1 MRHGPRDT
9 PSDKPFWFE
18 PPEPDPAPW
27 RPALTARPEPSR
39 ISGWAA
45 ARCDEIIGD
54 IRGGLWR
61 FTEGVADVL
70 YPGLGPAVAAAG
82 RATKWGPVL
91 YGLNDERGADVKIGL
106 IGSEHLGLWTVLRTR
121 LGQSDH
127 GPRPGWCADLP
138 VDPPGGF
145 GPEGVRAHS
154 RIISGVEEVKPADV
168 APLLLAAPAPGAAT
182 RLLVR
187 VDVRRRSGIVAVD
200 AGDGFWLRRLFFT
213 VVFPAGSGGAGH
225 HNTYQVVCPVC
236 GRRRLA
242 QFRGFD
248 ICSDCGWLHTPSG

>member
-9 PSDKPFWFE
+9 PSDEPSWFA
-18 PPEPDPAPW
+18 PPEPVPQPW

-45 ARCDEIIGD
+45 ARFDEIVGD

-70 YPGLGPAVAAAG
+70 YPGVGPAVAAAG

-91 YGLNDERGADVKIGL
+91 LGLNDERGADVKIGL

-127 GPRPGWCADLP
+127 GPRPGWCVDLP
-138 VDPPGGF
+138 VGPPGGF
-145 GPEGVRAHS
+145 GPEGVRANS
-154 RIISGVEEVKPADV
+154 RIISGIEEVKPDDA
-168 APLLLAAPAPGAAT
+168 APLLLGAPPPGAAT
-182 RLLVR
+182 RLLAR
-187 VDVRRRSGIVAVD
+187 VDVRRRSGVVAVD
-200 AGDGFWLRRLFFT
+200 VGDGVWLRRLFFT
-213 VVFPAGSGGAGH
+213 VVFPASRGAGH
-225 HNTYQVVCPVC
+225 HLTYQVVCPVC

-248 ICSDCGWLHTPSG
+248 ICSDCGWLHTQSG

>member
-9 PSDKPFWFE
+9 PSDTPSWFA
-18 PPEPDPAPW
+18 PPGQVPRPR

-39 ISGWAA
+39 IAGWAA
-45 ARCDEIIGD
+45 ARCDEIVGD
-54 IRGGLWR
+54 LRGALWR

-70 YPGLGPAVAAAG
+70 YPGVGPAVAAAG
-82 RATKWGPVL
+82 RATKWGPAL
-91 YGLNDERGADVKIGL
+91 LGLNDERGADVKIGV

-145 GPEGVRAHS
+145 GPEGVRANA
-154 RIISGVEEVKPADV
+154 RVVSGVEEVKPGDV
-168 APLLLAAPAPGAAT
+168 APLLLAAPPPGTAT
-182 RLLVR
+182 RLLAR
-187 VDVRRRSGIVAVD
+187 VDVPRRSGVVAVD
-200 AGDGFWLRRLFFT
+200 AGDGVWQRRLFFT
-213 VVFPAGSGGAGH
+213 VVFPARRGPGQHEA
-225 HNTYQVVCPVC
+225 YRVVCPVC

-248 ICSDCGWLHTPSG
+248 VCSDCGWLHLQPG